1 MRLEYYAATIPTA
14 ESLLLEYPGFID
26 PAGHT
31 LGIEGFTMPIH
42 LHTLSRMLA
51 KIAHGYA
58 IAELGYST
66 FEELLRISF
75 WAGCRT
81 LLTSSEGLSSPI
93 LQAQNCMSCRIDGR
107 DRRMVRI
114 I

>member
-14 ESLLLEYPGFID
+14 ESLLLEYPGIID

-42 LHTLSRMLA
+42 LHPFSRMLA

-58 IAELGYST
+58 IAELGYGT
-66 FEELLRISF
+66 FEELLPDFILGRMPNSRHEAERAVPESCNEPLIQP
-75 WAGCRT
+75 GRT
-81 LLTSSEGLSSPI
+81 
-93 LQAQNCMSCRIDGR
+93 
-107 DRRMVRI
+107 
-114 I
+114 